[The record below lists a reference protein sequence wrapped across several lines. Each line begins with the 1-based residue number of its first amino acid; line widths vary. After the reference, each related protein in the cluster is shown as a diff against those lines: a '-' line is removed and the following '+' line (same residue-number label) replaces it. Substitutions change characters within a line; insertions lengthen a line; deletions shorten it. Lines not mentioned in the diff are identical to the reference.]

1 MHYHKGFPC
10 GCFLSKG
17 QKLDFGVGLSQ
28 AKTKKKA
35 ENSAEEEERK
45 FLAEETSGNGQES
58 CEGGSAVNVKSSLDS
73 ESAEAIEATQDG
85 SFWGVWVFMLGRGL
99 LILGIS

>member
-28 AKTKKKA
+28 AKTKKEA
-35 ENSAEEEERK
+35 ENAAEEEERK
-45 FLAEETSGNGQES
+45 FLAEETSGNVQE
-58 CEGGSAVNVKSSLDS
+58 
-73 ESAEAIEATQDG
+73 
-85 SFWGVWVFMLGRGL
+85 
-99 LILGIS
+99 